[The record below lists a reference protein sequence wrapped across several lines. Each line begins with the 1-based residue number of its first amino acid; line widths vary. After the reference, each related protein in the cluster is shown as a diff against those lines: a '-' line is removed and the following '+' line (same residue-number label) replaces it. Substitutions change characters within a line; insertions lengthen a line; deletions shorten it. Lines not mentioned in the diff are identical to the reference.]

1 MYEISSFEIILKL
14 VLSAILGGLIGF
26 EREIGNRPAGLRTH
40 ILVSV
45 GAALIM
51 LVSKYGFE
59 GSNDPARL
67 AAQVVSGIGF
77 LGAGT
82 ILRTGNTIQGL
93 TTAASLWVCAG
104 IGLAIGNGFYFGAVV
119 STIIVLI
126 SLVILVR
133 IENMKF
139 LEKRKH
145 FQIVAQE
152 RPGLIGDIGTFFG
165 HNNLTIK
172 RIDIKTLDD
181 KEEDIRIEIDFIVA
195 SQSNKEWHKIIDL
208 LSNIKGIENI
218 KLE

>member
-1 MYEISSFEIILKL
+1 MYEISSLEIILRL
-14 VLSAILGGLIGF
+14 VLSTVLGGLIGF

-59 GSNDPARL
+59 GNYDPARL

-104 IGLAIGNGFYFGAVV
+104 IGLAIGNGFYFGAIV

-133 IENMKF
+133 LENITF
-139 LEKRKH
+139 LQKRKH
-145 FQIVAQE
+145 FRIVAEE
-152 RPGLIGDIGTFFG
+152 RAGLIGDIGTFFG
-165 HNNLTIK
+165 QNNLTIK
-172 RIDIKTLDD
+172 KINIKTLDENEDD
-181 KEEDIRIEIDFIVA
+181 KRIEMDFIVG
-195 SQSNKEWHKIIDL
+195 SESNKEWDKILDL
-208 LSNIKGIENI
+208 LYRIKGIEKI
-218 KLE
+218 RLD